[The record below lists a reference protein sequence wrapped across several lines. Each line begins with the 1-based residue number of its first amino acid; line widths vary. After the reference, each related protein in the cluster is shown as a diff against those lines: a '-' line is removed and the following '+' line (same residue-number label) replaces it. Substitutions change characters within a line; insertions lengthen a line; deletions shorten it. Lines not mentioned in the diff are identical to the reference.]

1 VADIF
6 NEVDD
11 DLKRD
16 RAERL
21 WKAYGNYVLGAAV
34 AAVLATAGWT
44 FWTDYQ
50 HKQAAAEGDRF
61 FAAASK
67 ATAGDIKAASPAL
80 DALAHDGRSGYR
92 ALAQLYDA
100 GLKSRNGDLPG
111 AIAIYRSIAND
122 ASGDPDLRDAAAVL
136 GALAS
141 VETVPA
147 AEIDAMLARLT
158 TGTSPWRFAA
168 YEVAAIASLRAG
180 KADRAKE
187 LYAKIADDAAAPQSS
202 RARAAE
208 MLQAIGS

>member
-1 VADIF
+1 MADIF

-11 DLKRD
+11 DLRRD
-16 RAERL
+16 RTERL
-21 WKAYGNYVLGAAV
+21 WKAYGNYVIGAAV
-34 AAVLATAGWT
+34 AVVLATAGWT

-50 HKQAAAEGDRF
+50 TKQAAAEGDRF
-61 FAAASK
+61 FAAAAK
-67 ATAGDIKAASPAL
+67 ANAGDITGAGPAL
-80 DALAHDGRSGYR
+80 QALGQDARSGYR

-111 AIAIYRSIAND
+111 AIALYRSVVND
-122 ASGDPDLRDAAAVL
+122 TGVDADLRDAAAVL

-141 VETVPA
+141 VETAPP
-147 AEIDAMLARLT
+147 AEIDAMLGRLT
-158 TGTSPWRFAA
+158 TAASPWRFSA
-168 YEVAAIASLRAG
+168 YEVSAIAALRAG

-187 LYAKIADDAAAPQSS
+187 LYAKIADDSAAPQSL